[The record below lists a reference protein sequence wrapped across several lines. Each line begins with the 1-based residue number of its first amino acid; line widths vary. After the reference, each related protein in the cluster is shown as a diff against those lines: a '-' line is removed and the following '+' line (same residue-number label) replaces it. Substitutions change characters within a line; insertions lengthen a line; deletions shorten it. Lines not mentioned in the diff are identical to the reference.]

1 VLFSSATGYAL
12 RTLAILPEDGEY
24 SLVKHLAAV
33 LDLPGAY
40 LAKILQTLAQE
51 GILHSV
57 RGPRGGFRLARPA
70 QEITVGEVVAALEGT
85 ESLTG
90 CVMGFP
96 HCDCDGTRCP
106 LHDSW
111 HEVKTLMET
120 SMTHITIR
128 DLHHTSLRPA
138 DPPSLQDPSRAHSHD
153 KRGPRAPSAL

>member
-1 VLFSSATGYAL
+1 MLFSSATGYAL

-24 SLVKHLAAV
+24 SLVKHLATE
-33 LDLPGAY
+33 LELPGAY
-40 LAKILQTLAQE
+40 LAKILQALAQE

-70 QEITVGEVVAALEGT
+70 HEITVGEVVAALEGA
-85 ESLTG
+85 ESLSG

-120 SMTHITIR
+120 SMTQVTIR
-128 DLHHTSLRPA
+128 DLHLTSLRNHT
-138 DPPSLQDPSRAHSHD
+138 R
-153 KRGPRAPSAL
+153 KRGA

>member
-1 VLFSSATGYAL
+1 MLFSSATGYAL

-24 SLVKHLAAV
+24 SLVKHLAV
-33 LDLPGAY
+33 ELELPGAY
-40 LAKILQTLAQE
+40 LAKILQSLAQE

-70 QEITVGEVVAALEGT
+70 QEITVGEVVAALEGA
-85 ESLTG
+85 ESLSG

-120 SMTHITIR
+120 SMTQVTIR
-128 DLHHTSLRPA
+128 DLHRTSLRP
-138 DPPSLQDPSRAHSHD
+138 PPRQ
-153 KRGPRAPSAL
+153 RGA

>member
-24 SLVKHLAAV
+24 SLVKHLATE
-33 LDLPGAY
+33 LELPGAY
-40 LAKILQTLAQE
+40 LAKILQALAQE

-70 QEITVGEVVAALEGT
+70 HEITVGEVVAALEGA
-85 ESLTG
+85 ESLSG

-120 SMTHITIR
+120 SMTQVTIR
-128 DLHHTSLRPA
+128 DLHLTSLRNHT
-138 DPPSLQDPSRAHSHD
+138 R
-153 KRGPRAPSAL
+153 KRGA